1 MIRYTL
7 KCRQGHAF
15 ESWFQSSAAFDK
27 LKAAG
32 HVACAVCG
40 DNGVEKAIMSPGVPA
55 KQNTREA
62 TAPTL
67 SQPATPAEAALRELR
82 RKIEANSDYVGRD
95 FAAEARKIHDGEA
108 DARAI
113 HGEASLAE
121 AKSLVEDGVPVLPIP
136 WMNRRN
142 G

>member
-1 MIRYTL
+1 MPPGARL
-7 KCRQGHAF
+7 RVLV
-15 ESWFQSSAAFDK
+15 S
-27 LKAAG
+27 
-32 HVACAVCG
+32 VCG